1 MRKTFE
7 QYLIDVGFHLHDTI
21 WEREL
26 IYQYVDYF
34 KQCYD
39 DELSAYKAILFFPDY
54 VDEIK
59 LNNIDKL
66 NDKL

>member
-59 LNNIDKL
+59 LNNINKL
-66 NDKL
+66 NDNL